1 MSVHQGHRQRLRE
14 RFLEEGLENFKEHE
28 VLELLLYYCIP
39 RRDTNI
45 IAHNL
50 IDRFDTLAGVLEA
63 PPSELKK
70 VEGMGDGAATFI
82 ALLQAA
88 ERYYLVNKQ
97 DDGKPMTSVEACG
110 RYLVPK
116 FRNLRNESVYLLSLD
131 AKCKMLSC
139 RLVGEGSVNSAAV
152 PIRRI
157 VEMALEAGATSV
169 VLAHNHPSGIAL
181 PSPEDVQTT
190 RRLAMALS
198 AVEIGLVDH
207 IVVADEDY
215 VSMVQSGMYRPTD
228 CELPV

>member
-88 ERYYLVNKQ
+88 ERY
-97 DDGKPMTSVEACG
+97 
-110 RYLVPK
+110 
-116 FRNLRNESVYLLSLD
+116 
-131 AKCKMLSC
+131 
-139 RLVGEGSVNSAAV
+139 
-152 PIRRI
+152 
-157 VEMALEAGATSV
+157 
-169 VLAHNHPSGIAL
+169 
-181 PSPEDVQTT
+181 
-190 RRLAMALS
+190 
-198 AVEIGLVDH
+198 
-207 IVVADEDY
+207 
-215 VSMVQSGMYRPTD
+215 
-228 CELPV
+228 

>member
-181 PSPEDVQTT
+181 PSPEDIQTT

-215 VSMVQSGMYRPTD
+215 VSMAQSGMYRPTD
-228 CELPV
+228 CELTV

>member
-181 PSPEDVQTT
+181 PSPEDIQTT

-215 VSMVQSGMYRPTD
+215 VSMAQSGMYRPTD

>member
-110 RYLVPK
+110 RYLIPK

-157 VEMALEAGATSV
+157 VEMALDAGATSV

-181 PSPEDVQTT
+181 PSGEDVQTT
-190 RRLAMALS
+190 RRLAMALN
-198 AVEIGLVDH
+198 AVEIALVDH
-207 IVVADEDY
+207 IIVADEDY
-215 VSMVQSGMYRPTD
+215 VSLVQSSMYRPAD
-228 CELPV
+228 CELPL

>member
-169 VLAHNHPSGIAL
+169 MLAHNHPSGIAL

-215 VSMVQSGMYRPTD
+215 VSMAQSGMYRPTD

>member
-181 PSPEDVQTT
+181 PSPEDIQTT

>member
-215 VSMVQSGMYRPTD
+215 VSMAQSGMYRPTD
-228 CELPV
+228 CELTV

>member
-181 PSPEDVQTT
+181 PSPEDIQTT

-215 VSMVQSGMYRPTD
+215 VSMVQSGMYRPSD

>member
-181 PSPEDVQTT
+181 PSAEDIQTT
-190 RRLAMALS
+190 RKIAAALDAVDVHLA
-198 AVEIGLVDH
+198 DH
-207 IVVADEDY
+207 IVVADQDY
-215 VSMVQSGMYRPTD
+215 VSMVQSGCRFDTYL
-228 CELPV
+228 LP

>member
-116 FRNLRNESVYLLSLD
+116 FRNLRNESVYLLSLA

-181 PSPEDVQTT
+181 PSPEDIQTT

-215 VSMVQSGMYRPTD
+215 VSMVQSGMYRPSD